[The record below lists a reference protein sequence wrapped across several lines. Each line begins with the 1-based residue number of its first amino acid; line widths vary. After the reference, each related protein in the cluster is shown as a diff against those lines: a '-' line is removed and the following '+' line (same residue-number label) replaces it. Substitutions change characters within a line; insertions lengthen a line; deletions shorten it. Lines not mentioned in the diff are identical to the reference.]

1 MLCEQDNCRNY
12 AVKGTTRCFVHK
24 NFVLY
29 LFNCLQRGKADEY
42 IKYYKIYFDTDR
54 DRKTIDTQAK
64 KIDPSI
70 VSKVKKLIYI
80 YNTAG
85 RYTFVELS
93 KGGYFKTTDDIEK
106 VYRSYIQ
113 I

>member
-42 IKYYKIYFDTDR
+42 IKYYKKIY
-54 DRKTIDTQAK
+54 
-64 KIDPSI
+64 
-70 VSKVKKLIYI
+70 
-80 YNTAG
+80 G
-85 RYTFVELS
+85 LS
-93 KGGYFKTTDDIEK
+93 GLSFNLLD
-106 VYRSYIQ
+106 
-113 I
+113 